1 MMHLDKIND
10 LVVEVENHIANG
22 DYDYAEECFDSLSDL
37 LDDLD
42 ALGYDQDELS
52 EYNDLI
58 QHLEKKV
65 YFPEGGASKEKEEPD
80 SYEEL
85 SEDFM

>member
-1 MMHLDKIND
+1 MLHWDKIND

-22 DYDYAEECFDSLSDL
+22 DYDYAEECFDNLSDL
-37 LDDLD
+37 LDELED
-42 ALGYDQDELS
+42 LGYDRDELS

-58 QHLEKKV
+58 QHLEKKI
-65 YFPEGGASKEKEEPD
+65 YFSEGDASKEKEEQD